1 VERALKDFKAVQ
13 SISPNLAEGYAGAG
27 DCFEALNN
35 PEKAIKNY
43 NKAIEVDISSKAEI
57 LFKRARLY
65 YKTQQLNLGIND
77 LIDYINNIRNDDVQA
92 LLLLG
97 KMQTKIGN
105 TSEALI
111 NLEQIIKYDK
121 EGIAITAVVKM
132 AKIKLKQKDYYG
144 AHYTLQR
151 PIASNVLS
159 PYLKKLNHYLILT
172 EAVFS
177 FNRY

>member
-1 VERALKDFKAVQ
+1 MERALKDFKVVQ
-13 SISPNLAEGYAGAG
+13 SISPNSAAGYTGAG

-43 NKAIEVDISSKAEI
+43 SKAIKVDISSKAGI

-77 LIDYINNIRNDDVQA
+77 LIDYINNVRNDDVQA

-97 KMQTKIGN
+97 KMQTKVGN
-105 TSEALI
+105 TCDALI
-111 NLEQIIKYDK
+111 NFEQIIKYDK
-121 EGIAITAVVKM
+121 EGIAIIAVVKM
-132 AKIKLKQKDYYG
+132 AKIKLKQKDFYG

-151 PIASNVLS
+151 PITSNILPS
-159 PYLKKLNHYLILT
+159 YLKKLNHYLKLT
-172 EAVFS
+172 EAVLL
-177 FNRY
+177 FNGY